1 MKQDAVP
8 EIDVRIHEPV
18 RLRILALLASVEQAD
33 FMFILRQTGT
43 SRGNLSVQMTRLEEA
58 GIVHVS
64 RDFDG
69 RRARTVYS
77 LTADGIQ
84 ALSDYRR
91 SMSTLLAA
99 LPAEKEERR

>member
-1 MKQDAVP
+1 MTQDAVP
-8 EIDVRIHEPV
+8 EIDVQIHEPV
-18 RLRILALLASVEQAD
+18 RLRILALLAAVEQAD

-77 LTADGIQ
+77 LTDDGVR

-99 LPAEKEERR
+99 LPAGKDERP